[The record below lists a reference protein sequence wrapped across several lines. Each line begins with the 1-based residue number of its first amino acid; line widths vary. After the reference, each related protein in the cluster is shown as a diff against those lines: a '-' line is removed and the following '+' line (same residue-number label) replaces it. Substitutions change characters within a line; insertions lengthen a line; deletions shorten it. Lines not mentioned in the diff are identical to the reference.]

1 MSREYDYKCPSC
13 GKGLYVHL
21 EDVSDDVSVEDFLIG
36 DVTMDGMCPYCFT
49 KYSMYVDSF
58 HLDMRTKVKR

>member
-1 MSREYDYKCPSC
+1 MSREYDYECPSC

-36 DVTMDGMCPYCFT
+36 DVTIDEMCPYCFT

-58 HLDMRTKVKR
+58 RLDMCTKVKR